1 MKSLKFLEDLSKL
14 TGKNDRQIAI
24 LLGIQ
29 PSAVSQYRSG
39 KRIMDDETCLAV
51 AIELGVDPMMVVGA
65 ACVDRAEKTGQR
77 SLWENFLMN
86 RMAAAAVLLLL
97 VSVNLFLTPDAN
109 AAVESKAYVAQNSS
123 NTNYANDIYIE
134 AIAAALRAIFT
145 RLKTAPT

>member
-1 MKSLKFLEDLSKL
+1 MKSLKYLQNLSEM
-14 TGKNDRQIAI
+14 TGKNDSELAKV
-24 LLGIQ
+24 LGITKQ
-29 PSAVSQYRSG
+29 AVSNYKTG
-39 KRIMDDETCLAV
+39 TRIMDDETCLAV

-77 SLWENFLMN
+77 SLWENFLVS

-109 AAVESKAYVAQNSS
+109 AAVESRAYVAQNSS
-123 NTNYANDIYIE
+123 NTNYAKLYIE

-145 RLKTAPT
+145 RLKTALT